1 MAESNKY
8 FVVKDRNDLSITY
21 FEYDKTKGYDLH
33 PRNVKIKDAIDVTS
47 MVIINPSFIQKL
59 AFRKVELKF
68 QRLTKMLMVVL
79 SPDNDD
85 SSGDSYRQALNE
97 INKLRLEILVQYKN
111 KLKEEDF
118 LEFNKRLDL
127 LAQEL
132 NLRLYFLTMEN
143 VVENEYDR
151 GRRGR

>member
-111 KLKEEDF
+111 KLKEKDF

>member
-111 KLKEEDF
+111 KLKEKDF

-143 VVENEYDR
+143 AVENEYDR